1 MFIKYEKQT
10 KLMLDCLPICLRN
23 KIWALKGGTAI
34 NFFYKDLP
42 RLSVDIDLTY
52 LPIKGRNDSLE
63 EITTSLLAI
72 KKVLETSLQ
81 NISIQVIPLRNSDFV
96 NKLIVNRANSRIK
109 IEPNQIMR
117 GTIYDASMVEPT
129 DLLKT
134 KYSYFTPV
142 RLQSLQEICAGKICA
157 ALDRQHSL
165 DTLIKS
171 LSLSKRFY

>member
-42 RLSVDIDLTY
+42 RLSVDIDLIY
-52 LPIKGRNDSLE
+52 LPIKGRNDSLK
-63 EITTSLLAI
+63 EITTSLLEI
-72 KKVLETSLQ
+72 KKALESSLQ
-81 NISIQVIPLRNSDFV
+81 NISIQILPLRNSNFI

-117 GTIYDASMVEPT
+117 GTIYDVSMIEPT

-142 RLQSLQEICAGKICA
+142 RLQSLQEICVLVFI
-157 ALDRQHSL
+157 S
-165 DTLIKS
+165 
-171 LSLSKRFY
+171 